1 MTDKGCFGAPE
12 WVIEIASSGNFKH
25 DFVTKLM
32 LYQMA
37 GVKEYWIVD
46 PQEKMVYAHYF
57 EDTKKSRSY
66 TFEESVICNTLQGL
80 EIFISV

>member
-1 MTDKGCFGAPE
+1 
-12 WVIEIASSGNFKH
+12 VIEIASTSNFKH

-32 LYQMA
+32 LYQIA

-46 PQEKMVYAHYF
+46 PQEEMVYVHNF
-57 EDTKKSRSY
+57 ENTKKSRSY

-80 EIFISV
+80 EIHISV